1 MLHQSRSLKRAL
13 ALGLAACAIAPA
25 TAGAVPIIEGQGVG
39 AGGGP
44 ALKAEDFSQMI
55 LPAPDQVDRVKPPA
69 VSPTAPV
76 WPTGPQPLATQ
87 HAPSNAAPKA
97 APSNDDGLDTGI
109 WVALGGAAL
118 MAAGG
123 IGFAGRKRLQVVR
136 KRQLA

>member
-1 MLHQSRSLKRAL
+1 MLNQPRSLNRAV

-39 AGGGP
+39 AGSGP
-44 ALKAEDFSQMI
+44 AVKAKDVSQMI

-69 VSPTAPV
+69 VSSTAPV

-87 HAPSNAAPKA
+87 HAPLNAAPKA
-97 APSNDDGLDTGI
+97 APSNDDGPDTGI

-118 MAAGG
+118 IAAGG
-123 IGFAGRKRLQVVR
+123 IGFAGRKRLQVIR

>member
-1 MLHQSRSLKRAL
+1 MLHQPRRLKRAL

-25 TAGAVPIIEGQGVG
+25 TAGAVPIIDGQ
-39 AGGGP
+39 GGGP
-44 ALKAEDFSQMI
+44 ALNAEDHTQTN
-55 LPAPDQVDRVKPPA
+55 LAAPDQVDRVKPPA
-69 VSPTAPV
+69 VSSTTPV

-87 HAPSNAAPKA
+87 HAPLNAAPKA

-118 MAAGG
+118 IAAGG
-123 IGFAGRKRLQVVR
+123 IGFAGRKRLQVIR